1 MSAPFVTTLSLES
14 QKRLKQT
21 LEKKNFVFSYPQYTI
36 FQAKSPTVCC
46 TLYSSGKLV
55 VQGKGSQEFIEFVL
69 EPEVLHVIS
78 SHTLE
83 QNLRPRIGVDESGKG
98 DFFGPLCIA
107 GVYAPDKRILQ
118 ELYKT
123 KIQDSKT
130 LRDTTILSLA
140 KTIRSLCTYDVMT
153 LYPEKYNELYGKF
166 RNLNA
171 LLAWGH
177 ATVIDNLA
185 PRPAQEVFAISDQFA
200 SSEQLLL
207 EALKKKNS
215 EILLIQK
222 TKAEADIVVAAASIL
237 AREAFITSMK
247 KLEALYKVQLP
258 KGVSVRVLETGKH
271 IVHSYGKEALRKL
284 CKMHFKTYAEV
295 CGSH

>member
-1 MSAPFVTTLSLES
+1 M
-14 QKRLKQT
+14 
-21 LEKKNFVFSYPQYTI
+21 
-36 FQAKSPTVCC
+36 
-46 TLYSSGKLV
+46 
-55 VQGKGSQEFIEFVL
+55 
-69 EPEVLHVIS
+69 
-78 SHTLE
+78 
-83 QNLRPRIGVDESGKG
+83 NLGRGT
-98 DFFGPLCIA
+98 FFGPLCIA

-185 PRPAQEVFAISDQFA
+185 PCPAQEVFAISDQFA

-207 EALKKKNS
+207 EALKKEKLRDSTYTKDQGRSRYCCCCCFNTCS
-215 EILLIQK
+215 RSFYYLNEK
-222 TKAEADIVVAAASIL
+222 TRSSI
-237 AREAFITSMK
+237 
-247 KLEALYKVQLP
+247 
-258 KGVSVRVLETGKH
+258 
-271 IVHSYGKEALRKL
+271 
-284 CKMHFKTYAEV
+284 
-295 CGSH
+295 